1 MALLCI
7 TREKFV
13 GSLTLLLL
21 KINNNNKTN
30 NNNNNNNNK
39 TNGGAN
45 YAIEQLKTKK
55 NKQNM
60 FSSYQKVL

>member
-21 KINNNNKTN
+21 KINNNNKA
-30 NNNNNNNNK
+30 NNNNNK

-45 YAIEQLKTKK
+45 YAIEKLKTKK

>member
-7 TREKFV
+7 NREKFV

-30 NNNNNNNNK
+30 NNNNNK

-45 YAIEQLKTKK
+45 YAIEKLKTKN

-60 FSSYQKVL
+60 SSSYQKVL

>member
-30 NNNNNNNNK
+30 NNNNK

-45 YAIEQLKTKK
+45 YATEKLKTKK

>member
-30 NNNNNNNNK
+30 NNNNK

-45 YAIEQLKTKK
+45 YAIEKLKTKT

>member
-13 GSLTLLLL
+13 ASLTLLLL

-30 NNNNNNNNK
+30 NNNNNK

-45 YAIEQLKTKK
+45 YAIEKLKTKK

>member
-1 MALLCI
+1 MPLLCI

-21 KINNNNKTN
+21 KINNNNKT
-30 NNNNNNNNK
+30 NNNNNK

>member
-7 TREKFV
+7 NREKFV

-30 NNNNNNNNK
+30 DNNNNK

-45 YAIEQLKTKK
+45 YAIEKLKTKN

-60 FSSYQKVL
+60 SSSYQKVL

>member
-30 NNNNNNNNK
+30 NNNT

-45 YAIEQLKTKK
+45 YATEKLKTKK

>member
-30 NNNNNNNNK
+30 YNNK

-45 YAIEQLKTKK
+45 YATEKLKTKK

>member
-7 TREKFV
+7 TREMFV

-30 NNNNNNNNK
+30 NNNNK

-45 YAIEQLKTKK
+45 YAIEKLKAKK
-55 NKQNM
+55 NKQNIS
-60 FSSYQKVL
+60 SSYQKVL

>member
-7 TREKFV
+7 TTEKFV

-45 YAIEQLKTKK
+45 YATEKLKTKK

>member
-30 NNNNNNNNK
+30 DNNNNK

-45 YAIEQLKTKK
+45 YAIEKLKTKN

>member
-30 NNNNNNNNK
+30 NNNNK
-39 TNGGAN
+39 TNRGAN
-45 YAIEQLKTKK
+45 YATEKLKTKK

>member
-13 GSLTLLLL
+13 SSLTLLLL

-30 NNNNNNNNK
+30 NNNNNK

-45 YAIEQLKTKK
+45 YAIEKLKAKK

-60 FSSYQKVL
+60 SSSYQKVL

>member
-30 NNNNNNNNK
+30 NNNNNK

-45 YAIEQLKTKK
+45 YATEKLKTKK

>member
-7 TREKFV
+7 TREKCV

-30 NNNNNNNNK
+30 NNNNNK

-45 YAIEQLKTKK
+45 YAIEKLKTKN

-60 FSSYQKVL
+60 SSSYQKVL

>member
-30 NNNNNNNNK
+30 NNNNK

-45 YAIEQLKTKK
+45 YAIEKLKTKK

>member
-7 TREKFV
+7 NREKFV

-30 NNNNNNNNK
+30 NNNNNK
-39 TNGGAN
+39 TNGGGK
-45 YAIEQLKTKK
+45 LCHRKVK
-55 NKQNM
+55 N
-60 FSSYQKVL
+60 

>member
-30 NNNNNNNNK
+30 NNNNNK

-45 YAIEQLKTKK
+45 YAIEKLKTKN

-60 FSSYQKVL
+60 SSSYQKVL

>member
-30 NNNNNNNNK
+30 NNNNNNK

-45 YAIEQLKTKK
+45 YATEKLKTKK

>member
-7 TREKFV
+7 NREKFV

-30 NNNNNNNNK
+30 NNNNK

-45 YAIEQLKTKK
+45 YAIEKLKTKK

>member
-7 TREKFV
+7 NREKFV

-21 KINNNNKTN
+21 KINNNNKT
-30 NNNNNNNNK
+30 NNNNNK

>member
-7 TREKFV
+7 NREKFV

-21 KINNNNKTN
+21 KINNNNNT
-30 NNNNNNNNK
+30 NNNNK

-45 YAIEQLKTKK
+45 YATEKLKTKK

>member
-7 TREKFV
+7 NREKFV

-30 NNNNNNNNK
+30 NNNNK
-39 TNGGAN
+39 TNGEAN
-45 YAIEQLKTKK
+45 YAIEKLKTKN

>member
-7 TREKFV
+7 NREKFV

-30 NNNNNNNNK
+30 NNNNK

-45 YAIEQLKTKK
+45 YAIEKLKTKN

-60 FSSYQKVL
+60 IV

>member
-21 KINNNNKTN
+21 KINNNNNT
-30 NNNNNNNNK
+30 NNNNK

-45 YAIEQLKTKK
+45 YATEKLKTKK

-60 FSSYQKVL
+60 SSSYQKVL

>member
-7 TREKFV
+7 NREKFV

-30 NNNNNNNNK
+30 NNNNK

-45 YAIEQLKTKK
+45 YASEKLKTKK

-60 FSSYQKVL
+60 LSSYQKVL

>member
-7 TREKFV
+7 TREMFV

-30 NNNNNNNNK
+30 NNNNK

-45 YAIEQLKTKK
+45 YAIEKLKAKK
-55 NKQNM
+55 NEQNM

>member
-7 TREKFV
+7 TREMFV

-30 NNNNNNNNK
+30 NNNNK

-45 YAIEQLKTKK
+45 YAIEKLKTKK

>member
-7 TREKFV
+7 NREKFV

-30 NNNNNNNNK
+30 NNNNNK

-45 YAIEQLKTKK
+45 YAIEKLKTKK

>member
-30 NNNNNNNNK
+30 NNNNNK

-45 YAIEQLKTKK
+45 YATEKLKTKK

-60 FSSYQKVL
+60 YSSYQKVL

>member
-21 KINNNNKTN
+21 KINNNNKT
-30 NNNNNNNNK
+30 NNNNNK

>member
-1 MALLCI
+1 M
-7 TREKFV
+7 FV

-30 NNNNNNNNK
+30 NNNNK

-45 YAIEQLKTKK
+45 YAIEKLKAKK
-55 NKQNM
+55 NKQNIS
-60 FSSYQKVL
+60 SSYQKVL

>member
-30 NNNNNNNNK
+30 NNNNK

-45 YAIEQLKTKK
+45 YAIEKLKTKN

-60 FSSYQKVL
+60 IV

>member
-30 NNNNNNNNK
+30 NNNNNNNK

-45 YAIEQLKTKK
+45 YATEKLKTKK

>member
-30 NNNNNNNNK
+30 NNNNNK

-45 YAIEQLKTKK
+45 YAIEKLKTKK

>member
-30 NNNNNNNNK
+30 NNNNK

-45 YAIEQLKTKK
+45 YAKKLKTKK

>member
-13 GSLTLLLL
+13 GSLTLLVL
-21 KINNNNKTN
+21 KINNNNKA
-30 NNNNNNNNK
+30 NNNNNK

-45 YAIEQLKTKK
+45 YAIEKLKTKK

>member
-7 TREKFV
+7 TREMFV

-21 KINNNNKTN
+21 KINNYNKT
-30 NNNNNNNNK
+30 NNNNNK

-45 YAIEQLKTKK
+45 YAIEKLKAKK
-55 NKQNM
+55 NKQNIS
-60 FSSYQKVL
+60 SSYQKVL

>member
-7 TREKFV
+7 NREKFV

-30 NNNNNNNNK
+30 NNNNK

-45 YAIEQLKTKK
+45 YAIEKLKAKK
-55 NKQNM
+55 NKQNIS
-60 FSSYQKVL
+60 SSYQKVL